1 MAQSVSLDLI
11 NYNKS
16 SISLR
21 VELKAKILIKLS
33 EENED
38 LGRERGDFSV
48 CVLETST

>member
-38 LGRERGDFSV
+38 PWAIGV
-48 CVLETST
+48 N